1 MTLPAVNSLPSI
13 DTLLA
18 TLQRGGVV
26 ITATQRLARHLI
38 QQVSI
43 RQSDVIEKPAIL
55 SIESWLIETWSQIEE
70 VSENPRRMLSTA
82 EANELW
88 RRVIEDHTATERSFS
103 LLNRSQQRNWLLDVV
118 LHSKPTALNGL
129 REKSQVF
136 QSEIDTKNF
145 LAWLDVFDA
154 RLVRERWL
162 LLEDTYEIIAKGAE
176 MEASEVLFLSEEAP
190 GPALSEALNQCFDKC
205 TLASL

>member
-1 MTLPAVNSLPSI
+1 MTIITVNVNLFAHALLYKCDMTLPAVNSLPSI

-82 EANELW
+82 EASELW

-103 LLNRSQQRNWLLDVV
+103 LLQSESAANWRSMSCCTQNPRC
-118 LHSKPTALNGL
+118 LNGL
-129 REKSQVF
+129 REKSQAFSV
-136 QSEIDTKNF
+136 
-145 LAWLDVFDA
+145 
-154 RLVRERWL
+154 
-162 LLEDTYEIIAKGAE
+162 
-176 MEASEVLFLSEEAP
+176 
-190 GPALSEALNQCFDKC
+190 
-205 TLASL
+205 

>member
-70 VSENPRRMLSTA
+70 VSENPRRMLSNA
-82 EANELW
+82 EASELW
-88 RRVIEDHTATERSFS
+88 RRVIEDHTAVKGPSAFF
-103 LLNRSQQRNWLLDVV
+103 NRSLQHNWPLDVV
-118 LHSKPTALNGL
+118 LHSKPT
-129 REKSQVF
+129 KSQ
-136 QSEIDTKNF
+136 
-145 LAWLDVFDA
+145 WLTRQIV
-154 RLVRERWL
+154 
-162 LLEDTYEIIAKGAE
+162 
-176 MEASEVLFLSEEAP
+176 S
-190 GPALSEALNQCFDKC
+190 CF
-205 TLASL
+205 SLKSILKTF

>member
-82 EANELW
+82 EASELW
-88 RRVIEDHTATERSFS
+88 RRVIEDHTAVERSFS
-103 LLNRSQQRNWLLDVV
+103 LLQSESAAQLAARCRVALKTHRVSMAYERNRRL
-118 LHSKPTALNGL
+118 
-129 REKSQVF
+129 F

-145 LAWLDVFDA
+145 
-154 RLVRERWL
+154 
-162 LLEDTYEIIAKGAE
+162 
-176 MEASEVLFLSEEAP
+176 
-190 GPALSEALNQCFDKC
+190 
-205 TLASL
+205 